1 MTGILAK
8 YFGWSYSRVIQV
20 ILKHQRE
27 TNSLES
33 KLLSRN
39 YTNSQ
44 FVGKLR
50 KQMTQN
56 NKKRYLKRITT
67 LEPDHDIDMEGT
79 LLHFQH
85 SGRIWPR
92 LAITPELP
100 NGPIIFYIL
109 VIVHKYANC
118 NSNPVS
124 RVYVW
129 GLACYGALG
138 NPDLI
143 LPKKTRK
150 NTSDTMHKPIR
161 YS

>member
-8 YFGWSYSRVIQV
+8 YFGWSYSRTIQV
-20 ILKHQRE
+20 ILQHQRE

-33 KLLSRN
+33 KLWSRN

-79 LLHFQH
+79 
-85 SGRIWPR
+85 
-92 LAITPELP
+92 
-100 NGPIIFYIL
+100 
-109 VIVHKYANC
+109 
-118 NSNPVS
+118 
-124 RVYVW
+124 
-129 GLACYGALG
+129 
-138 NPDLI
+138 
-143 LPKKTRK
+143 
-150 NTSDTMHKPIR
+150 
-161 YS
+161 